1 MHNLPPIEEIIEAFQ
16 FFDNWE
22 DRYRFLIELGE
33 KLPPLAA
40 DQQNEQNRV
49 TGCVSSAWIVAQPGA
64 DPGSLIFSGDS
75 DAATVKGLIAVLS
88 SLYSGKN
95 SAGIAS
101 LDADR
106 IFEQLRLYDH
116 LSPTRHVGVYAMV
129 EKIKSIANSYAI
141 DCAEETNADRYPRQ
155 QLQQLY

>member
-1 MHNLPPIEEIIEAFQ
+1 MRNLPPIQEIIEAFQ

-22 DRYRFLIELGE
+22 DRYRYLIELGE
-33 KLPPLAA
+33 KLPPLAPE
-40 DQQNEQNRV
+40 QQNEQNRV
-49 TGCVSSAWIVAQPGA
+49 TGCVSRAWIVARPGT
-64 DPGSLIFSGDS
+64 PGSLIFSGDS
-75 DAATVKGLIAVLS
+75 DAATVKGLIAVLI

-95 SAGIAS
+95 STEIAS

-129 EKIKSIANSYAI
+129 EKIKLIANSYAV
-141 DCAEETNADRYPRQ
+141 DCADETNADRHPRQ
-155 QLQQLY
+155 HLQPIS

>member
-1 MHNLPPIEEIIEAFQ
+1 MQNLPPIQEIIGTFQ

-22 DRYRFLIELGE
+22 DRYRYLIELGE
-33 KLPPLAA
+33 ILSPLAPE
-40 DQQNEQNRV
+40 QQNEQNRV
-49 TGCVSSAWIVAQPGA
+49 TGCVSRAWIVAQPGP

-75 DAATVKGLIAVLS
+75 DATTVKGLIAVLI

-95 SAGIAS
+95 STEIAS

-106 IFEQLRLYDH
+106 IFEQLRLYEH

-129 EKIKSIANSYAI
+129 EKIKSIASSYAI
-141 DCAEETNADRYPRQ
+141 DCAEETNANRHPREHIQ
-155 QLQQLY
+155 PTY